1 MQNVC
6 LAVLAL
12 WLRTAYTHTNYR
24 SVLFC
29 FAWQIAILYMWRQK
43 ITSIRFLIDGEL

>member
-12 WLRTAYTHTNYR
+12 WQSTAYTHTNYR

-29 FAWQIAILYMWRQK
+29 FAWQIAYYIIHVTTNNNFHQ
-43 ITSIRFLIDGEL
+43 ISH